1 MNLEIIPQAQQ
12 DIREAARYYRSQREG
27 LDDEFLFEV
36 YASAARI
43 LEDPL
48 QFEQV
53 RPGIRRF
60 LLEHF
65 PYGIY
70 YRLPDAG
77 TVRISVVKHH
87 SRRPGYG
94 MRRK

>member
-1 MNLEIIPQAQQ
+1 
-12 DIREAARYYRSQREG
+12 
-27 LDDEFLFEV
+27 
-36 YASAARI
+36 